1 MVSTREGLTSPS
13 DLDWDD
19 VVDVICAGAGPGV
32 LAYALACADLDLAV
46 ELADVAVSG
55 EVDDPDT
62 AAYLRSMTDDLGP
75 LIPGPDDLELSGVH
89 AQPVVVETGRRATVE
104 PFFGAQLRGWS
115 ARCAVS
121 PFGIIYSHVPENM
134 TAMRAK
140 SGQLIRATV
149 LGDYQPDTERPGLEL
164 TGRLREQAGEWGL
177 LTRGGTALQRLI
189 FEGGRVAGAALAT
202 PSGIRL
208 VRATAGVALSTAAVP
223 EDADWP
229 VQADMRGIAG
239 QVAVVSRTASRFGRV
254 ELLYNP

>member
-1 MVSTREGLTSPS
+1 M
-13 DLDWDD
+13 DWDD

-32 LAYALACADLDLAV
+32 LAHAIACADLDLAV
-46 ELADVAVSG
+46 ELADVAVPAQ
-55 EVDDPDT
+55 VDDPDT
-62 AAYLRSMTDDLGP
+62 AAYLQSMTDDLGP

-89 AQPVVVETGRRATVE
+89 AEPVVVEKGRRATVE

-149 LGDYQPDTERPGLEL
+149 VGDYQPDTERPGLEL
-164 TGRLREQAGEWGL
+164 TGRLRDWADERGL
-177 LTRGGTALQRLI
+177 LEPGDTTLQRLI

-202 PSGIRL
+202 PSGTRL
-208 VRATAGVALSTAAVP
+208 VRATSGVALSTAALP
-223 EDADWP
+223 DDADWP
-229 VQADMRGIAG
+229 VQAGMRGIAAH
-239 QVAVVSRTASRFGRV
+239 VAVVSRTASRFGRV
-254 ELLYNP
+254 ELLYGS

>member
-1 MVSTREGLTSPS
+1 MVNTREDLASPS

-32 LAYALACADLDLAV
+32 LAHAISCAGLDLAV
-46 ELADVAVSG
+46 ELADGAIPAD
-55 EVDDPDT
+55 VDDPDT
-62 AAYLRSMTDDLGP
+62 AAYLQSMTDDLGP

-89 AQPVVVETGRRATVE
+89 AQPVVVDTGRRATVE

-134 TAMRAK
+134 TVMRAK

-149 LGDYQPDTERPGLEL
+149 LGDYQPGADRPGLEL
-164 TGRLREQAGEWGL
+164 TIRLREQAGAYGL
-177 LTRGGTALQRLI
+177 LGRGDSRLQRLI

-202 PSGIRL
+202 PSGTRL
-208 VRATAGVALSTAAVP
+208 VRATSGVALSTAPLP
-223 EDADWP
+223 EEAGWP
-229 VQADMRGIAG
+229 VQAGLRGIAA
-239 QVAVVSRTASRFGRV
+239 QIAVVSRTASRFGRV
-254 ELLYNP
+254 ELLYGG